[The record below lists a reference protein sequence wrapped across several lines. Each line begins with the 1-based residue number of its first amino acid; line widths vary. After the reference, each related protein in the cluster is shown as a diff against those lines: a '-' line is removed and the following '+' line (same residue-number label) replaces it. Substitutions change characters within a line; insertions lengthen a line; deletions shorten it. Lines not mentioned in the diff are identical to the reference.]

1 MAQLARVAAS
11 DPDFVRIAYL
21 LLRGDI
27 DSVLRSVYRY
37 RSEYEEI
44 IRTPQFML
52 HDLQTKGFIEGDCDD
67 IATLSAAL
75 LLVAGYRSVRFVA
88 IIYTP
93 GKDSFEHVY
102 VEVYEAGQWRTVDL
116 TIDPGVTHREIERMT
131 EDV

>member
-11 DPDFVRIAYL
+11 DPSFIRSVFS

-27 DSVLRSVYRY
+27 DSALRAVYQY

-52 HDLQTKGFIEGDCDD
+52 HDLETKGYVEGDCDD
-67 IATLSAAL
+67 IATLSAAV
-75 LLVAGYRSVRFVA
+75 LLVAGARAVRLVA

-102 VEVYEAGQWRTVDL
+102 VEVFDGGQWRQVDL
-116 TIDPGVTHREIERMT
+116 TIDPGTAHREIERM
-131 EDV
+131 VQNV